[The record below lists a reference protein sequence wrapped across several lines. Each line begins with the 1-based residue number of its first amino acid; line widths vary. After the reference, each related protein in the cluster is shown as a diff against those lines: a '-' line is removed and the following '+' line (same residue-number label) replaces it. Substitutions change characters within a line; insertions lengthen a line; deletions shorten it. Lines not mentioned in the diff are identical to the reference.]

1 MNFVLLGSHTGHIQ
15 ALGGS
20 GDVTKGGGGAG
31 GRIALYHS
39 RHEAIPYHRGYY
51 DTYGGAPGKYA
62 EAGASGT
69 VYVQDDERDYK

>member
-1 MNFVLLGSHTGHIQ
+1 LFISTGSHTGHIQ

-20 GDVTKGGGGAG
+20 GDTTKGGGGAG

-39 RHEAIPYHRGYY
+39 RHETIPYHRGYY
-51 DTYGGAPGKYA
+51 DVHGGKPGTGA

-69 VYVQDDERDYK
+69 VYVQDDERSYK